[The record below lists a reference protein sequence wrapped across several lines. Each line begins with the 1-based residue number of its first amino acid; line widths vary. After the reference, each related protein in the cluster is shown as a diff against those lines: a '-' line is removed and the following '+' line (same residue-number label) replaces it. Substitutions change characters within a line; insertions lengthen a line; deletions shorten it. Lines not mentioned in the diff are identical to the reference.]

1 MARTQSQ
8 LYPEIR
14 EKILRTAGKLF
25 AEKGFAT
32 ATILDLAKAC
42 DSSRGAL
49 YHYFGSK
56 EEILA
61 EIIEGHVAEMLGE
74 LEAIESQRLEPEAHL
89 SEVARCI
96 MRLNAVNAHEQVVL
110 LNDFNL
116 LEPEL
121 QRKIAADQRKIVAIV
136 RNALARLDDSRR
148 LAISSDSTY
157 AMMLLGILNY
167 TFAWYDRDGPISPE
181 AFADR
186 TVDIFLNGFRSAPR
200 PE

>member
-14 EKILRTAGKLF
+14 ERILRTAGKLF

-42 DSSRGAL
+42 ESSRGAL

-61 EIIEGHVAEMLGE
+61 EIIESHVAEMRAQ
-74 LEAIESQRLEPEAHL
+74 LEAIEAQRLDPEAHL
-89 SEVARCI
+89 REVARCI
-96 MRLNAVNAHEQVVL
+96 MRLNAVNSHEQVVL
-110 LNDFNL
+110 LNDFGL
-116 LEPEL
+116 LDADL
-121 QRKIAADQRKIVAIV
+121 QAKIAADQRKIVAIV
-136 RNALARLDDSRR
+136 RYALARLDDARR
-148 LAISSDSTY
+148 LAVSSDSTY

-167 TFAWYDRDGPISPE
+167 TFAWYDRDGPVSPE

-186 TVDIFLNGFRSAPR
+186 TVDIFLDGFRAAPR
-200 PE
+200 PD

>member
-32 ATILDLAKAC
+32 ATILDLARAC

-61 EIIEGHVAEMLGE
+61 EIIESHVAEMLGQ
-74 LEAIESQRLEPEAHL
+74 LEAVEGRLLDPEAHL
-89 SEVARCI
+89 REVARCI

-116 LEPEL
+116 LEPDL
-121 QRKIAADQRKIVAIV
+121 RQKIAADQRKIVSIV
-136 RNALARLDDSRR
+136 RNALARLDASRR

-167 TFAWYDRDGPISPE
+167 TFAWYDRDGPISAE
-181 AFADR
+181 TFADR
-186 TVDIFLNGFRSAPR
+186 TVDIFLNGFRSSPDR
-200 PE
+200 G